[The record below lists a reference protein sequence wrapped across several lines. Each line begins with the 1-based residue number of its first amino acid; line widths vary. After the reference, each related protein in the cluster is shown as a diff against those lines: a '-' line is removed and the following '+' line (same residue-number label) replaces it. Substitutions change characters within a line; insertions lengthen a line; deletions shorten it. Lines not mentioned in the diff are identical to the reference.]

1 MGGKHPSKFALLLE
15 GIKITPTTSRITLG
29 NYTPI
34 DNIVTTDTR
43 NYYLCKWFTE
53 YT

>member
-34 DNIVTTDTR
+34 DNIVI
-43 NYYLCKWFTE
+43 LIQKELLFM
-53 YT
+53 